1 MSRPITPVS
10 PVHSAM
16 LGHQQEPSLHSA
28 RPLSA
33 QPSSRPVSYVGSH
46 PPDTASHLEQPHGV
60 QQDPSMQSNAGEYHQ
75 DAGVGHEEAPDLTRT
90 ESHISGSQ
98 TLLPSRGGTL
108 KKKASMHRSAS
119 LKRSPSKR
127 SSYAGSVR
135 SLKLGEKE
143 KYGETEEYNSVFYCP
158 VPTSGNPTELLAARF
173 QAWRKVL
180 KDLINYFR
188 DLHKMYEVRAKS
200 LSSSANVINNTTMP
214 SNFLSSGGI
223 GDALHILQ
231 DFHKQA
237 LLDSNKARDLENEV
251 IIQLTGLRS
260 DLQQKIKE
268 IKSLSGDFKNSVDKE
283 QEATRKAVRQLQ
295 EALGM
300 VDHDAA
306 ATTGKNDPFLV
317 KLAVDR
323 QVERQIDE
331 ENYLHRAYL
340 NLEASGRELESIVVG
355 EIQKAYNVVAGIL
368 RREAD
373 TAYDTAEKLKEGPI
387 AMPKDHEWEE
397 FTTNSSQMVDPR
409 NPIRQVS
416 HIVYPGKDHPAAVE
430 VRSGMLERKSK
441 YLKNYTPG
449 WYVLSPTHLHEFKS
463 ADRIAYQS
471 PVMSLYLPEQKLGS
485 HSELGSSSHKFM
497 LKGRQTGSMHR
508 GHSWV
513 FRAESHDTMMAWYN
527 DIKELT
533 ERKGEERNDFVRRQ
547 HARSLSGNSLKPA
560 SIISSEGGMEEDEAD
575 RVAFSGEQSVR
586 GNSVAEGGYAG
597 AGGLGVEGVR
607 DLEDTRSEAGW
618 RPPQRPAPG
627 GRFPSDVNVQRGL
640 QAPLSPSSGESSD
653 QERDVIAAAGALP
666 GSGVPFAH
674 TTEAHTELQAP
685 QPRSRPASMASNVHS
700 ANQRPSEHGEYAS
713 THRQYTPGTQDY
725 AHGQHQHTAVQPGN
739 VHIPQQQEYP
749 AGQHPNIF
757 PVQPVSSPPETASQY
772 GEWMAPIGAGAA
784 GAAVGAGAMHH
795 HQQQQQQ
802 QQGSAE
808 PRTRQPDAETAIPDY
823 GQSSAPIPAATAAP
837 IDAPTAPRAMS
848 DSTTARN
855 SAAANTTSSGT
866 ETGTLSTAPTSTGYP
881 ADSMFDANGVY
892 IGPRNTTAPPTEYV
906 VKHPDRSKSYTTV
919 SDLHVPGEFPP
930 TPGLAEE
937 SKLYQE
943 VIKTDE

>member
-1 MSRPITPVS
+1 MSRPVTPIS
-10 PVHSAM
+10 PVHSA
-16 LGHQQEPSLHSA
+16 LSGAQHDPSLPSA
-28 RPLSA
+28 RPFSA
-33 QPSSRPVSYVGSH
+33 RTTSRPVSYAGSH
-46 PPDTASHLEQPHGV
+46 PPDTVSQLDHPQGAP
-60 QQDPSMQSNAGEYHQ
+60 QDPSILSHPGEYHEEVP
-75 DAGVGHEEAPDLTRT
+75 VGDEDNSNLHRSN
-90 ESHISGSQ
+90 SHVSGSQ

-108 KKKASMHRSAS
+108 KKKSSLHRSTS
-119 LKRSPSKR
+119 LKRTASKR

-135 SLKLGEKE
+135 SVKLGDKE
-143 KYGETEEYNSVFYCP
+143 RYGEGEEYNSVFYCP

-188 DLHKMYEVRAKS
+188 DLHKSYEVRAKT
-200 LSSSANVINNTTMP
+200 LSSTSNVINNTAIP

-223 GDALHILQ
+223 GDAVAILR
-231 DFHKQA
+231 DFHKQTLA
-237 LLDSNKARDLENEV
+237 ETNKARDLENEV

-283 QEATRKAVRQLQ
+283 QETTKKAVRQLQ

-306 ATTGKNDPFLV
+306 STSGKGDPFLV

-373 TAYDTAEKLKEGPI
+373 ASYDTAEKLKEGPL
-387 AMPKDHEWEE
+387 AMAKDHEWDQ
-397 FTTNSSQMVDPR
+397 FTTSSSQMVDPR

-416 HIVYPGKDHPAAVE
+416 HIVYPGKEHPAAIE

-463 ADRIAYQS
+463 ADRIASQS

-485 HSELGSSSHKFM
+485 HSEPGSSSHKFM

-513 FRAESHDTMMAWYN
+513 FRAESHETMLAWYT

-533 ERKGEERNDFVRRQ
+533 EKRGEERNDFVRRQ

-586 GNSVAEGGYAG
+586 GNSVAEGGVLAG
-597 AGGLGVEGVR
+597 AGGLGVAGLH
-607 DLEDTRSEAGW
+607 DLEDNRSEAGW

-653 QERDVIAAAGALP
+653 RERDVIAAAGALP
-666 GSGVPFAH
+666 GSGVPFAN
-674 TTEAHTELQAP
+674 TTERHTELQPPEAHP
-685 QPRSRPASMASNVHS
+685 EPDGVVSDIQPP
-700 ANQRPSEHGEYAS
+700 NQYA
-713 THRQYTPGTQDY
+713 T
-725 AHGQHQHTAVQPGN
+725 
-739 VHIPQQQEYP
+739 
-749 AGQHPNIF
+749 GQHPNIL
-757 PVQPVSSPPETASQY
+757 PAHPVSPPHETASQY
-772 GEWMAPIGAGAA
+772 REWMAPIAAGAG
-784 GAAVGAGAMHH
+784 GAAVGAGAVHH
-795 HQQQQQQ
+795 HNQQQHQPVPD
-802 QQGSAE
+802 SA
-808 PRTRQPDAETAIPDY
+808 THQADAETAIPEY
-823 GQSSAPIPAATAAP
+823 GQSSAPILVATAAP
-837 IDAPTAPRAMS
+837 ADAPRGPRAMS
-848 DSTTARN
+848 DSTTAPS
-855 SAAANTTSSGT
+855 SAAANTTASGT
-866 ETGTLSTAPTSTGYP
+866 ETGTLSTVPTSIGHAPTHESLFN
-881 ADSMFDANGVY
+881 DDGVFT
-892 IGPRNTTAPPTEYV
+892 GPRTSSTAPTDYV
-906 VKHPDRSKSYTTV
+906 LRHPNRSKSYTTI
-919 SDLHVPGEFPP
+919 SDLHIPGEFPA
-930 TPGLAEE
+930 TPGLTEE
-937 SKLYQE
+937 TRLYQE
-943 VIKTDE
+943 VVKR